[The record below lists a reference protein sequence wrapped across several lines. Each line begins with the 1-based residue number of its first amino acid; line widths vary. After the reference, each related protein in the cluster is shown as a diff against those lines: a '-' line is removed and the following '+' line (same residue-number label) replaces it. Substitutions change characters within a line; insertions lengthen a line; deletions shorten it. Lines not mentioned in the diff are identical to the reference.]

1 MNPLQNIENDTIPK
15 SLLLASCKVETM
27 FWSSNVSTTN
37 NLPYQYHFGMPM
49 PGRNMNSGD
58 YRYGFSGHEKD
69 DEIKGSGNSYDMGAR
84 MYDPRIG
91 RTPSRDPKA
100 AMYTDISPYAYALNT
115 PIQAKDPDGNV
126 VIFVNGFW
134 GTGTGASDGGTA
146 KHWGQWWV
154 DAAQKQIGDYQARFY
169 DGSSDWTGKV
179 GGTSRISWN
188 FDPRNRY
195 KSGYMQGKRDAAD
208 IVNSL
213 ETDEHGNITESIK
226 FVTSSMGA
234 AYSRGMSQAIVD
246 YVAEQNKSIDAY
258 NASLEKNADG
268 SYVDPSLVK
277 KHLNVVI
284 ESTTDL
290 DAFQPSSVGADP
302 NANSNYY
309 MKSGSILGGD
319 VPGSTEIG
327 DTEMGGHHPS
337 WAPTDKLPKGKMNPS
352 TSGTKENPT
361 E

>member
-1 MNPLQNIENDTIPK
+1 MIANKID
-15 SLLLASCKVETM
+15 A
-27 FWSSNVSTTN
+27 
-37 NLPYQYHFGMPM
+37 G
-49 PGRNMNSGD
+49 

-100 AMYTDISPYAYALNT
+100 AMYPDISPYAYALNT

-134 GTGTGASDGGTA
+134 GTGTGASNGGTA
-146 KHWGQWWV
+146 KHWGANWIKR
-154 DAAQKQIGDYQARFY
+154 AQKAIGDNQARFY

-188 FDPRNRY
+188 FDAKNRY
-195 KSGYMQGKRDAAD
+195 RSGYMQGVRDASD

-226 FVTSSMGA
+226 FVTSSMGT

-246 YVAEQNKSIDAY
+246 YVATQNKEIDAY

-268 SYVDPSLVK
+268 SYVDASLVK

-290 DAFQPSSVGADP
+290 DAFQASQVGANP
-302 NANSNYY
+302 NSDNNYY
-309 MKSGSILGGD
+309 MKSGGILGGD
-319 VPGSTEIG
+319 VSGSTEIG
-327 DTEMGGHHPS
+327 NTNMGGHHPS
-337 WAPTDKLPKGKMNPS
+337 WAPAEDLPKGKMNPS
-352 TSGTKENPT
+352 TSGTKENKDEKELNNSRFMFRNWYFPSVYFDRNFSPYFV
-361 E
+361 